1 MAIDP
6 EFLACLKQQIS
17 TADPDPTGAPNA
29 FAECALG
36 APVKQLV
43 RLESQ
48 NRMVQSP
55 SGEERMSNT
64 LMIAANEITDRSV
77 VWLPGKDDTDAAQSV
92 PVQMVEIAVDED
104 GDPHHYEVSL

>member
-6 EFLACLKQQIS
+6 EFLACLNQQIS
-17 TADPDPTGAPNA
+17 TADPDPTEEPSA
-29 FAECALG
+29 FGEPALS
-36 APVKQLV
+36 APVSQLV

-48 NRMVQSP
+48 NRMVQAP

-64 LMIAANEITDRSV
+64 LMIAANAVTDRSV
-77 VWLPGKDDTDAAQSV
+77 VWLPGKDDTKPEESV